1 MHLSEWHY
9 KLNQSIS
16 LTFTSVPSQ
25 SFQFT
30 HQRYIKKR
38 KYKPK
43 HTRVFKNQQPHQ
55 GNRADSTFSKWSY
68 AAELHKKERKK
79 RAKKSDI
86 RLWKMT
92 FHCGNWQLFV
102 SREAQKTKA
111 GLPPEQWL
119 KPAAVTPLMQQ
130 YPTATQDGWAVMSE
144 HESCAGFNSCYFTQG
159 ATGKWW
165 RL

>member
-16 LTFTSVPSQ
+16 LTFTSVPSH

-43 HTRVFKNQQPHQ
+43 HTRIFKNNNPHQ
-55 GNRADSTFSKWSY
+55 HIFLNEVTQLSCT
-68 AAELHKKERKK
+68 KKRKK

-86 RLWKMT
+86 RLWKMI

-102 SREAQKTKA
+102 SRAAQKTKA

-159 ATGKWW
+159 ATGKRW

>member
-1 MHLSEWHY
+1 MHLWEWHY

-16 LTFTSVPSQ
+16 LTFTSVPSH

-30 HQRYIKKR
+30 HQRYIMKRNINPNTQGYLKTTTPTREIGLTAHFLNEVTQLSCTKR
-38 KYKPK
+38 K
-43 HTRVFKNQQPHQ
+43 
-55 GNRADSTFSKWSY
+55 
-68 AAELHKKERKK
+68 KEKG
-79 RAKKSDI
+79 KKSDI
-86 RLWKMT
+86 RLWKMI

-102 SREAQKTKA
+102 SRAAQKTKA